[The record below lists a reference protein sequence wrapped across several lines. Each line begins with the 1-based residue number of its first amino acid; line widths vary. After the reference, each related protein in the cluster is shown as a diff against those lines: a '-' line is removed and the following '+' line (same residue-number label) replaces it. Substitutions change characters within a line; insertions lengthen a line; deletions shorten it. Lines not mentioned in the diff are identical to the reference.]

1 MQQDH
6 THTIHGTGIF
16 TYMDGLNRIGNYTI
30 HECYMGFH
38 YRSMPFPRPTG
49 GEVSKDSG
57 EEGRGTRRC
66 FRVKS

>member
-16 TYMDGLNRIGNYTI
+16 TYIWLESYIGNYTI
-30 HECYMGFH
+30 HECYGIQD
-38 YRSMPFPRPTG
+38 RSRPFPRPTG

-57 EEGRGTRRC
+57 EEGRD
-66 FRVKS
+66 FRVVAGVKS